1 MSVIPTTIDCRA
13 TVSDSGRR
21 SGWTEKRV
29 GYLRSSALS
38 SVIEFTAVVRFGP
51 VRENGRHFDVLGQ
64 TLPASAHCRIAPA
77 WLPIWKLQAAQGQPK
92 SLAGM
97 TQCELRATS
106 PKPGRRTPD
115 KIDKSKSK
123 VSPQLRPWNLFSR
136 DTAFIQQR
144 DEGFSEV
151 LATIKQIG
159 LFMFQPPQES
169 QLPVA
174 GVVRHSTKS
183 KVGFDFSNRHF
194 TRCNLLKE
202 PIPVFLQHKAHVVG
216 PTRSRFSPT
225 VNITEETLEWRFYV
239 WLTPR
244 QNSEVRLTRAPSDKS
259 WRRPVGNLWIAVS
272 LENSRTTCACPANT
286 PTYAKRRYQDFMRRT
301 MFISDAL
308 TNGCYCRRFCL

>member
-1 MSVIPTTIDCRA
+1 MRAFCRA
-13 TVSDSGRR
+13 SRADAASLGPSPHRTGMVADL
-21 SGWTEKRV
+21 E
-29 GYLRSSALS
+29 
-38 SVIEFTAVVRFGP
+38 TASRLGP
-51 VRENGRHFDVLGQ
+51 AGE
-64 TLPASAHCRIAPA
+64 
-77 WLPIWKLQAAQGQPK
+77 
-92 SLAGM
+92 LAGM

-151 LATIKQIG
+151 LATIEQIG
-159 LFMFQPPQES
+159 LFMFQPPQEN

-244 QNSEVRLTRAPSDKS
+244 QNSEVNCRADIIDG
-259 WRRPVGNLWIAVS
+259 VI
-272 LENSRTTCACPANT
+272 
-286 PTYAKRRYQDFMRRT
+286 
-301 MFISDAL
+301 DA
-308 TNGCYCRRFCL
+308 GEREHPPHG

>member
-1 MSVIPTTIDCRA
+1 MRAFCRA
-13 TVSDSGRR
+13 SRADAASLGPSPHRTGMVADL
-21 SGWTEKRV
+21 E
-29 GYLRSSALS
+29 
-38 SVIEFTAVVRFGP
+38 TASRLGP
-51 VRENGRHFDVLGQ
+51 AGE
-64 TLPASAHCRIAPA
+64 
-77 WLPIWKLQAAQGQPK
+77 
-92 SLAGM
+92 LAGM

-123 VSPQLRPWNLFSR
+123 VRPQLRPWNLFSR

-159 LFMFQPPQES
+159 LFMFQPPQEN

-272 LENSRTTCACPANT
+272 LENSRTACACPAST

-301 MFISDAL
+301 MFISDVL
-308 TNGCYCRRFCL
+308 INGCYCPRFCL

>member
-1 MSVIPTTIDCRA
+1 MRAFCRA
-13 TVSDSGRR
+13 SRADAASLSPSPHRHGMVADLETASRPGPAGELGRDD
-21 SGWTEKRV
+21 
-29 GYLRSSALS
+29 
-38 SVIEFTAVVRFGP
+38 P
-51 VRENGRHFDVLGQ
+51 VR
-64 TLPASAHCRIAPA
+64 ASGHV
-77 WLPIWKLQAAQGQPK
+77 
-92 SLAGM
+92 
-97 TQCELRATS
+97 

-115 KIDKSKSK
+115 KIDKSRSK
-123 VSPQLRPWNLFSR
+123 ASPQLRPRNLFSR
-136 DTAFIQQR
+136 DTAFTQQR

-225 VNITEETLEWRFYV
+225 VNITEETLERRFYV

-259 WRRPVGNLWIAVS
+259 WRRPVGNSWIAVS
-272 LENSRTTCACPANT
+272 LENSRTACACPANM
-286 PTYAKRRYQDFMRRT
+286 PTYAKRRYQDFIRRT
-301 MFISDAL
+301 MFISDIL
-308 TNGCYCRRFCL
+308 INGCYCPRFCL

>member
-1 MSVIPTTIDCRA
+1 MGNVSRLFALGSINYARVLPSLQGRCCQPRPIAASRRHGCR
-13 TVSDSGRR
+13 
-21 SGWTEKRV
+21 
-29 GYLRSSALS
+29 
-38 SVIEFTAVVRFGP
+38 
-51 VRENGRHFDVLGQ
+51 
-64 TLPASAHCRIAPA
+64 
-77 WLPIWKLQAAQGQPK
+77 KLQVAQGQPEN
-92 SLAGM
+92 LAGM

-106 PKPGRRTPD
+106 PKPGPRTPD

-225 VNITEETLEWRFYV
+225 VNITEETLERRFYV

-259 WRRPVGNLWIAVS
+259 WRRPVGNSWIAVS
-272 LENSRTTCACPANT
+272 LENSRTACACPANT
-286 PTYAKRRYQDFMRRT
+286 PTYAKRRYQDFIRRT
-301 MFISDAL
+301 MFISDIL
-308 TNGCYCRRFCL
+308 INGCYCPRFCL